1 MFESFLKLL
10 WLINN
15 EVMSGKIDQLSY
27 LTNGQNE
34 TGLLTMQ
41 TYSGSC
47 QERLRLLYS
56 S

>member
-15 EVMSGKIDQLSY
+15 EVMCAKIDQPSY
-27 LTNGQNE
+27 LTNGQNK
-34 TGLLTMQ
+34 TGLLTIQ
-41 TYSGSC
+41 TYSCSS
-47 QERLRLLYS
+47 QKRLGLLYS